1 MKLESNLKFMIVT
14 IGRRKNSTAT
24 VFWFKTQGIL
34 TINQI
39 PSEEYFQNNPFLLD
53 SIRQPFDLL
62 NIRIQNQINIQVS
75 GGGLSGQAQACR
87 LALSRA
93 LQKQNCSYQTI
104 LKKKGFLT
112 QDSRIKERRKYGLKK
127 ARKAPQFSKR

>member
-1 MKLESNLKFMIVT
+1 MIVT
-14 IGRRKNSTAT
+14 IGRRKNSIAT
-24 VFWFKTQGIL
+24 VFFFKKAGIL

-39 PSEEYFQNNPFLLD
+39 PSENYFQNNPFLLD
-53 SIRQPFDLL
+53 FIRQPFDLF

-87 LALSRA
+87 LALARA
-93 LQKQNCSYQTI
+93 LQKHNCSYQTI

>member
-1 MKLESNLKFMIVT
+1 MIVT
-14 IGRRKNSTAT
+14 IGRRKNAIAT
-24 VFWFKTQGIL
+24 IFFYKTFGEFS
-34 TINQI
+34 INNR
-39 PSEEYFQNNPFLLD
+39 SVKEYFQNNPFFLD
-53 SIRQPFDLL
+53 VIFEPFELL
-62 NIRIQNQINIQVS
+62 NLNRQNQIKIQVM
-75 GGGLSGQAQACR
+75 GGGLSAQAQACR

-93 LQKQNCSYQTI
+93 LQKQSASYKVI